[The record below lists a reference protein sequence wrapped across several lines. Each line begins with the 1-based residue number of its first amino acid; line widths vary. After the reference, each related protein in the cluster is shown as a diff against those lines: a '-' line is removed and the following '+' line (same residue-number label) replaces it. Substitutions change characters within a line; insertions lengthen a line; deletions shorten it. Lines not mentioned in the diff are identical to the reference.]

1 MGEALLAGVFSM
13 KRFFLLIGC
22 LLALSACA
30 PLPAAT
36 RVVSVPINQFELELR
51 GFDEEDVS
59 HLIKSLRYYD
69 RMSLSLIFMNTERSN
84 YRYVVSTQL
93 GPQALIDRAY
103 KALEGVD
110 LTTGNLDAVF
120 QGNKIILKRLNF

>member
-1 MGEALLAGVFSM
+1 MGAALLAGVFAM

-22 LLALSACA
+22 LLALAACT
-30 PLPAAT
+30 PVPAAT
-36 RVVSVPINQFELELR
+36 RVVSVPVNQFDLELR

-59 HLIKSLRYYD
+59 HLVKSLRYYD

-84 YRYVVSTQL
+84 YRYVVTTQL
-93 GPQALIDRAY
+93 GSQALIDRAY

-120 QGNKIILKRLNF
+120 QGNKIILKRLHF